1 MGSTVLGHT
10 EPVRGQNCA
19 GRDSAVQESA
29 EKAQR
34 ETALDDSSGHRATAG
49 IAKVDTSR
57 AMAKA
62 VGEEPL
68 LELMKLVG

>member
-1 MGSTVLGHT
+1 M
-10 EPVRGQNCA
+10 
-19 GRDSAVQESA
+19 QESA

-34 ETALDDSSGHRATAG
+34 ETALGDRHRATAG
-49 IAKVDTSR
+49 IAKVDTSC